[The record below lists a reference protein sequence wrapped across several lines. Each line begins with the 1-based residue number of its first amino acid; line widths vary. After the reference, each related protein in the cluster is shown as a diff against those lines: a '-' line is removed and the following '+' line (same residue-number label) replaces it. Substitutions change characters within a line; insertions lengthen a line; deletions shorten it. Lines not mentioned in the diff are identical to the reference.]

1 MIKHYI
7 KPLPQFIKELLGQV
21 SNILIFLNIIRFT
34 KKMFL
39 VNKHYRN
46 VFVIQRIKYNWMC
59 NFIKSPINEQ
69 SYNIMSSKNAVFF
82 LYCRQTMDFLIFL
95 MLSVVVSADTSKESC
110 KDMLQGYLTGQLSS
124 ALGYQVEALRREF
137 VV

>member
-1 MIKHYI
+1 
-7 KPLPQFIKELLGQV
+7 
-21 SNILIFLNIIRFT
+21 
-34 KKMFL
+34 
-39 VNKHYRN
+39 
-46 VFVIQRIKYNWMC
+46 MC

-69 SYNIMSSKNAVFF
+69 LYNIMSSKNAVFL
-82 LYCRQTMDFLIFL
+82 LYCRQTIDFLIFL

-137 VV
+137 ESFSIEVKKALKEVKEKQVADMQMIQGRIQIEDEIMYYNLFFNLVIFY

>member
-1 MIKHYI
+1 
-7 KPLPQFIKELLGQV
+7 
-21 SNILIFLNIIRFT
+21 
-34 KKMFL
+34 
-39 VNKHYRN
+39 
-46 VFVIQRIKYNWMC
+46 MC

-137 VV
+137 ESFSIEVKKALKEVKEKQVADMQMIQGRIQIEDEIMYYNSFFNLVIFY

>member
-1 MIKHYI
+1 
-7 KPLPQFIKELLGQV
+7 
-21 SNILIFLNIIRFT
+21 
-34 KKMFL
+34 
-39 VNKHYRN
+39 
-46 VFVIQRIKYNWMC
+46 MC

-69 SYNIMSSKNAVFF
+69 LYNIMSSKNAVFF
-82 LYCRQTMDFLIFL
+82 LYCRQTMEFLIFL

-137 VV
+137 ESFSIEVKKALKEVKEKQVADMQMIQGRIQIQDEIMYNNLFFNLVIFY

>member
-1 MIKHYI
+1 
-7 KPLPQFIKELLGQV
+7 
-21 SNILIFLNIIRFT
+21 
-34 KKMFL
+34 
-39 VNKHYRN
+39 
-46 VFVIQRIKYNWMC
+46 MC

-69 SYNIMSSKNAVFF
+69 LYNIMSSKNAVFF

-137 VV
+137 ESFSIEVKKALKEVKEKQVADMQMIQGRIQIQDEIMYYNSFFNLVIFY

>member
-1 MIKHYI
+1 
-7 KPLPQFIKELLGQV
+7 
-21 SNILIFLNIIRFT
+21 
-34 KKMFL
+34 
-39 VNKHYRN
+39 
-46 VFVIQRIKYNWMC
+46 MC

-69 SYNIMSSKNAVFF
+69 LYNIMSSKNAVFF

-110 KDMLQGYLTGQLSS
+110 KDMLQSYLTGQLSS

-137 VV
+137 ESFSIEVKKALKEVKEKQVADMQMIQGRIQIQDEIMYYNLFFNLVIFY

>member
-1 MIKHYI
+1 
-7 KPLPQFIKELLGQV
+7 
-21 SNILIFLNIIRFT
+21 
-34 KKMFL
+34 
-39 VNKHYRN
+39 
-46 VFVIQRIKYNWMC
+46 MC

-69 SYNIMSSKNAVFF
+69 LYNIMSSKNAVFF

-137 VV
+137 ESFSIEVKKALKEVKEKQVADMQMIQGRIQIEDEIMYYNLFFNLVIFY

>member
-1 MIKHYI
+1 
-7 KPLPQFIKELLGQV
+7 
-21 SNILIFLNIIRFT
+21 
-34 KKMFL
+34 
-39 VNKHYRN
+39 
-46 VFVIQRIKYNWMC
+46 MC

-69 SYNIMSSKNAVFF
+69 LYNIMSSKNAFFF
-82 LYCRQTMDFLIFL
+82 LYCRQTMDILIFL

-137 VV
+137 ESFSIEVKKALKEVKEKQVADMQMIQGRIQIQDEIMYYNSFFNLVIFY

>member
-1 MIKHYI
+1 
-7 KPLPQFIKELLGQV
+7 
-21 SNILIFLNIIRFT
+21 
-34 KKMFL
+34 
-39 VNKHYRN
+39 
-46 VFVIQRIKYNWMC
+46 MC

-137 VV
+137 ESFSIEVKKALKEVKEKQVADMQMIQGRIQIEDEIMYYNLFFNLVIFY

>member
-1 MIKHYI
+1 
-7 KPLPQFIKELLGQV
+7 
-21 SNILIFLNIIRFT
+21 
-34 KKMFL
+34 
-39 VNKHYRN
+39 
-46 VFVIQRIKYNWMC
+46 MC

-69 SYNIMSSKNAVFF
+69 LYNIMSSKNAVFF

-137 VV
+137 ESFSIEVKKALKEVKEKQVADMQLIQGRIQIQDVIMYYNLFFYVVIFY

>member
-1 MIKHYI
+1 
-7 KPLPQFIKELLGQV
+7 
-21 SNILIFLNIIRFT
+21 
-34 KKMFL
+34 
-39 VNKHYRN
+39 
-46 VFVIQRIKYNWMC
+46 MC

-69 SYNIMSSKNAVFF
+69 LYNIMSSKNAVFF

-137 VV
+137 ESFSIEVKKALKEVKEKQVADMQMIQGRIQIEDEIMYYNSFFNFVIFY

>member
-1 MIKHYI
+1 
-7 KPLPQFIKELLGQV
+7 
-21 SNILIFLNIIRFT
+21 
-34 KKMFL
+34 
-39 VNKHYRN
+39 
-46 VFVIQRIKYNWMC
+46 MC

-69 SYNIMSSKNAVFF
+69 LYNIMSSKNAVFF

-137 VV
+137 ESFSIEVKKALKEVKEKQVADMQMIQGRIQIEDEIMYYNLIFKFVIFY

>member
-1 MIKHYI
+1 
-7 KPLPQFIKELLGQV
+7 
-21 SNILIFLNIIRFT
+21 
-34 KKMFL
+34 
-39 VNKHYRN
+39 
-46 VFVIQRIKYNWMC
+46 MC

-69 SYNIMSSKNAVFF
+69 LYNIMSSKNAVFF

-95 MLSVVVSADTSKESC
+95 MLSVVVSADTSKETC

-137 VV
+137 ESFSIEVKKALKEVKEKQVADMQMIQGRIQIEDEIMYYNSFFNLVIFY

>member
-1 MIKHYI
+1 
-7 KPLPQFIKELLGQV
+7 
-21 SNILIFLNIIRFT
+21 
-34 KKMFL
+34 
-39 VNKHYRN
+39 
-46 VFVIQRIKYNWMC
+46 MC

-69 SYNIMSSKNAVFF
+69 LYNIMSSKNAVFF

-110 KDMLQGYLTGQLSS
+110 KDMLQGYLTGQPSS

-137 VV
+137 ESFSIEVKKALKEVKEKQVADMQMIQGRIQIEDEIMYYNLFFNLVIFY

>member
-1 MIKHYI
+1 
-7 KPLPQFIKELLGQV
+7 
-21 SNILIFLNIIRFT
+21 
-34 KKMFL
+34 
-39 VNKHYRN
+39 
-46 VFVIQRIKYNWMC
+46 MC

-69 SYNIMSSKNAVFF
+69 LYNIMSSKNAVFF

-137 VV
+137 ESFSIEVKKALKEVKEKQVADMQMIQGRIQIEDEIMYYNSFFNLVIFY